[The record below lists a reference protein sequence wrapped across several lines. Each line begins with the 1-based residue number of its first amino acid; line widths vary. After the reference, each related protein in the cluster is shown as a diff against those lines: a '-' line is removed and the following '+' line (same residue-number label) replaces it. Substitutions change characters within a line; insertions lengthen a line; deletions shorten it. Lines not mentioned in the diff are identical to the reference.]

1 MRALLLI
8 RMVPQWASASESFS
22 EDGRSAF
29 VVTLGERRYTSFHL
43 PESRPHF
50 ARSKAFHTGHLKLEI
65 EVDLQRKRLEGRASL
80 KIIPLRSL
88 QRIELDARTMQI
100 SAVTLDGRECRFEY
114 DNEKLVVV
122 ADSPLSRGEHELLVT
137 YAASPT
143 QGVYFIHPDEAYP
156 DKEVQAWTQSEPEFA
171 SYWFPCYDF
180 PNDKSTS
187 EMLIT
192 VREGFLT
199 ISNGKLLSVLK
210 SGDKVTYHWIE
221 ETRHSS
227 YLNSFVVGKFG
238 VKKDEVDGISLEYYF
253 PEGKRKDV
261 TRYFGETAKMM
272 KVFGELTGIK
282 YPYGKYAQTT
292 VEDFIIGGMENISAT
307 TLATTY
313 YPDERSDEDFQVS
326 YSREGQNAVNLV
338 AHELAHQWFGDLVTC
353 ADWTH
358 AWLNEGFA
366 TYFQSL
372 YLEKEKGVDLLRWD
386 LSLKAEIYFDE
397 DETSYRRPIVERSYV
412 YPDDLFDSTTYDKG
426 AWMIHQLRYVLG
438 DEYFFR
444 GIQEYLKQFSRE
456 NAETHDLRKALEKV
470 SGESLEEYFEEF
482 FFKAGYPEFEVEYS
496 WDEVGSTASL
506 SVRQTQPTDERTP
519 IFRLPCDIV
528 FYTQKGRT
536 KRRVLLSSAE
546 EKLTFELGSKPRIV
560 EFDPEEWILKKVK
573 FRKSF
578 ELLANQ
584 LKESVDASSRARA
597 AADLGSTKNNAVLA
611 PLKEAA
617 MTDPSWIVRARAV
630 EALGEVGAEDAL
642 ASILSLGRPEN
653 RRVRRALARALA
665 NFKDSRGNKLLEELL
680 IGDESP
686 YVQCE
691 AAISL
696 AKAQAE
702 GALQLLKKAMK
713 IESPNFT
720 LTEACL
726 DAAGYIKDEDVRT
739 LIRENLKYGAPSR
752 ARTGA
757 MKGIINRGFAYEDE
771 VAMLKEILLRDKEF
785 RVRYYVA
792 DQVAPRLA
800 DRRMLEE
807 LKRASVSDPDPRVR
821 RRALEA
827 YYELLRTAETISSI
841 AKLGEEVEGL
851 KKENREL
858 RERVSRLDRQTDF

>member
-1 MRALLLI
+1 
-8 RMVPQWASASESFS
+8 VAS
-22 EDGRSAF
+22 
-29 VVTLGERRYTSFHL
+29 GERRYRSFYL

-50 ARSKAFHTGHLKLEI
+50 ARSRAFHTEHLKLEI
-65 EVDLQRKRLEGRASL
+65 EVDLERKRLEGRASL
-80 KIIPLRSL
+80 RIVPLRSL
-88 QRIELDARTMQI
+88 QRIDLDARAMHI
-100 SAVTLDGRECRFEY
+100 SMVTLDGRDCKYEY
-114 DNEKLVVV
+114 DNEKLVAVP
-122 ADSPLSRGEHELLVT
+122 DPPLSRGEHEVVVSYSAL
-137 YAASPT
+137 PT
-143 QGVYFIHPDEAYP
+143 QGVYFIQPDEAYP
-156 DKEVQAWTQSEPEFA
+156 DKEVQAWTQSEAEFA
-171 SYWFPCYDF
+171 SYWFPCYDS

-192 VREGFLT
+192 VSEGFLA
-199 ISNGKLLSVLK
+199 ISNGRLLSVSK
-210 SGDKVTYHWIE
+210 NRDKVTYHWKE
-221 ETRHSS
+221 ETPHSS

-238 VKKDEVDGISLEYYF
+238 VKKEEVDGITLEYYF
-253 PEGKRKDV
+253 PEGKRNDV

-282 YPYGKYAQTT
+282 YPYAKYAQTT
-292 VEDFIIGGMENISAT
+292 VEDFIYGGMENISAT

-313 YPDERSDEDFQVS
+313 YPDERSEEDFQVS

-366 TYFQSL
+366 SYFQCL
-372 YLEKEKGVDLLRWD
+372 YLEKERGIDFLRWD
-386 LSLKAEIYFDE
+386 MSLKAELYFDE
-397 DETSYRRPIVERSYV
+397 DKTSYRRPIVDRNYI
-412 YPDDLFDSTTYDKG
+412 YPDDLFDSATYEKG
-426 AWMIHQLRYVLG
+426 AWMIHQLRYILG
-438 DEYFFR
+438 DDFFFK
-444 GIQEYLKQFSRE
+444 GVQEYLRQFSRE
-456 NAETHDLRKALEKV
+456 NAETNDLRKALEKV

-496 WDEVGSTASL
+496 WDEVGSTANL
-506 SVRQTQPTDERTP
+506 TVKQRQLTDEQTP

-528 FYTQKGRT
+528 FYTRKGRT

-573 FRKSF
+573 FGKSF

-584 LKESVDASSRARA
+584 LRESIDASSRARA

-617 MTDPSWIVRARAV
+617 LTDPSWIVRARAL
-630 EALGEVGAEDAL
+630 EALGEVGTEEAL
-642 ASILSLGRPEN
+642 TSILSLGIPEN

-665 NFKDSRGNKLLEELL
+665 NFKDRGGYKLLAELL
-680 IGDESP
+680 LADESP

-696 AKAQAE
+696 AKAQAD

-713 IESPNFT
+713 INSPNFT

-726 DAAGYIKDEDVRT
+726 DAAGYIKEEEVRT
-739 LIRENLKYGAPSR
+739 LIMENLRYGAPSR

-771 VAMLKEILLRDKEF
+771 VATLKEILLRDKEF

-800 DRRMLEE
+800 ERRMLEE
-807 LKRASVSDPDPRVR
+807 LKRASVSDRDTRVR
-821 RRALEA
+821 KRALEV

-858 RERVSRLDRQTDF
+858 RERLSRLDRPTDP

>member
-1 MRALLLI
+1 M
-8 RMVPQWASASESFS
+8 AS
-22 EDGRSAF
+22 
-29 VVTLGERRYTSFHL
+29 GERRYRSFYL

-50 ARSKAFHTGHLKLEI
+50 ARSRAFHTEHLKLEI
-65 EVDLQRKRLEGRASL
+65 EVDLERKRLEGRASL
-80 KIIPLRSL
+80 RIVPLRSL
-88 QRIELDARTMQI
+88 QRIDLDARAMHI
-100 SAVTLDGRECRFEY
+100 SMVTLDGRDCKYEY
-114 DNEKLVVV
+114 DNEKLVAVP
-122 ADSPLSRGEHELLVT
+122 DPPLSRGEHEVVVSYSAL
-137 YAASPT
+137 PT
-143 QGVYFIHPDEAYP
+143 QGVYFIQPDEAYP
-156 DKEVQAWTQSEPEFA
+156 DKEVQAWTQSEAEFA
-171 SYWFPCYDF
+171 SYWFPCYDS

-192 VREGFLT
+192 VSEGFLA
-199 ISNGKLLSVLK
+199 ISNGRLLSVSK
-210 SGDKVTYHWIE
+210 NRDKVTYHWKE
-221 ETRHSS
+221 ETPHSS

-238 VKKDEVDGISLEYYF
+238 VKKEEVDGITLEYYF
-253 PEGKRKDV
+253 PEGKRNDV

-282 YPYGKYAQTT
+282 YPYAKYAQTT
-292 VEDFIIGGMENISAT
+292 VEDFIYGGMENISAT

-313 YPDERSDEDFQVS
+313 YPDERSEEDFQVS

-366 TYFQSL
+366 SYFQCL

-386 LSLKAEIYFDE
+386 MSLKAELYFDE
-397 DETSYRRPIVERSYV
+397 EETSYRRPIVERNYV
-412 YPDDLFDSTTYDKG
+412 YPDDLFDSATYEKG
-426 AWMIHQLRYVLG
+426 AWMIHQLRYILG
-438 DEYFFR
+438 DDLFFK
-444 GIQEYLKQFSRE
+444 GVQEYLRQFSRE
-456 NAETHDLRKALEKV
+456 NAETHDLRKALERV

-496 WDEVGSTASL
+496 WDEVGSTANL
-506 SVRQTQPTDERTP
+506 TVRQRQLTDEQTP

-528 FYTQKGRT
+528 FYTKKGRT

-546 EKLTFELGSKPRIV
+546 EKLAFELGSKPRIV

-573 FRKSF
+573 FGKSF

-584 LKESVDASSRARA
+584 LRESIDASSRARA

-617 MTDPSWIVRARAV
+617 LTDPSWIVRARAL
-630 EALGEVGAEDAL
+630 EALGEVGTEEAL
-642 ASILSLGRPEN
+642 TSILSLGIPEN

-665 NFKDSRGNKLLEELL
+665 NFKDRGGYKLLAELL
-680 IGDESP
+680 LADESP

-696 AKAQAE
+696 AKAQAD

-713 IESPNFT
+713 INSPNFT

-726 DAAGYIKDEDVRT
+726 DAAGYIKEEEVRT
-739 LIRENLKYGAPSR
+739 LIMENLRYGEPSR

-771 VAMLKEILLRDKEF
+771 VAVLKEILLRDKEF
-785 RVRYYVA
+785 RARYYVA

-800 DRRMLEE
+800 ERRMLEE
-807 LKRASVSDPDPRVR
+807 LKRASVSDRDTRVR
-821 RRALEA
+821 RRALEV

-858 RERVSRLDRQTDF
+858 RERLSRLDRPTDPKLGEGPE

>member
-1 MRALLLI
+1 
-8 RMVPQWASASESFS
+8 
-22 EDGRSAF
+22 
-29 VVTLGERRYTSFHL
+29 VTLAERRYRSFYL

-50 ARSKAFHTGHLKLEI
+50 ARSKAFHTEHLKLEI

-80 KIIPLRSL
+80 RIVPLRTL
-88 QRIELDARTMQI
+88 PRIELDARAMHI
-100 SAVTLDGRECRFEY
+100 SMVTLDGGECRYEY
-114 DNEKLVVV
+114 DNEKLVVI
-122 ADSPLSRGEHELLVT
+122 ADSPLIRGVHEVLVS
-137 YAASPT
+137 YAASPI
-143 QGVYFIHPDEAYP
+143 QGVYFIQPDEAYP
-156 DKEVQAWTQSEPEFA
+156 DKEVQAWTQSETEFA
-171 SYWFPCYDF
+171 SYWFPCYDS

-192 VREGFLT
+192 VEEGLLA
-199 ISNGKLLSVLK
+199 ISNGKLLSVSK
-210 SGDKVTYHWIE
+210 NRDKVTYHWKE
-221 ETRHSS
+221 ETPHSS

-238 VKKDEVDGISLEYYF
+238 VKKEEVDGISLEYYF
-253 PEGKRKDV
+253 PEGKRNDV
-261 TRYFGETAKMM
+261 PRYFGETAKMM
-272 KVFGELTGIK
+272 KVFGELTGIN
-282 YPYGKYAQTT
+282 YPYPKYAQTT
-292 VEDFIIGGMENISAT
+292 VEDFIYGGMENISAT

-313 YPDERSDEDFQVS
+313 FPDERSNEDFQVS
-326 YSREGQNAVNLV
+326 YSREGQNSVNLV

-366 TYFQSL
+366 SYFQCL

-386 LSLKAEIYFDE
+386 MSLKAELYFDE
-397 DETSYRRPIVERSYV
+397 EETSYRRPIVERNYV
-412 YPDDLFDSTTYDKG
+412 YPDDLFDSATYEKG
-426 AWMIHQLRYVLG
+426 AWMIHQLRYILG
-438 DEYFFR
+438 DDLFFK
-444 GIQEYLKQFSRE
+444 GVQEYLRQFSRE
-456 NAETHDLRKALEKV
+456 NAETHDLRKALERV

-482 FFKAGYPEFEVEYS
+482 FFKAGYPEFEVEYA
-496 WDEVGSTASL
+496 WDEVGSTANL
-506 SVRQTQPTDERTP
+506 TVRQTQLTDEQTP

-528 FYTQKGRT
+528 FYTRKGRM

-546 EKLTFELGSKPRIV
+546 EKLAFELGSKPRIV

-573 FRKSF
+573 FGKSF

-584 LKESVDASSRARA
+584 LRESIDASSRGRA
-597 AADLGSTKNNAVLA
+597 AAELGSTKNNAVLA

-617 MTDPSWIVRARAV
+617 MTDPSWIVRAKAL
-630 EALGEVGAEDAL
+630 EALGEVGTEEAL
-642 ASILSLGRPEN
+642 TSILSLGIPEN

-665 NFKDSRGNKLLEELL
+665 NFKDRGGYKLLAELL
-680 IGDESP
+680 LADESP

-696 AKAQAE
+696 GKAQAD

-713 IESPNFT
+713 INSPNFT

-726 DAAGYIKDEDVRT
+726 GAAGYIKEEEVRT
-739 LIRENLKYGAPSR
+739 LIMENLRYGAPSR

-771 VAMLKEILLRDKEF
+771 VAALKEILLRDKEF

-800 DRRMLEE
+800 ERRMLEE
-807 LKRASVSDPDPRVR
+807 LKRASVSDRDTRVR
-821 RRALEA
+821 RRALEV

-858 RERVSRLDRQTDF
+858 RERLSRLDRPRDS

>member
-1 MRALLLI
+1 M
-8 RMVPQWASASESFS
+8 ASGEKRYRSF
-22 EDGRSAF
+22 
-29 VVTLGERRYTSFHL
+29 YL

-50 ARSKAFHTGHLKLEI
+50 ARSRAFHTEHLKLEI
-65 EVDLQRKRLEGRASL
+65 EVDLERKRLEGRASL
-80 KIIPLRSL
+80 RIVPLRSL
-88 QRIELDARTMQI
+88 QRIDLDARAMHI
-100 SAVTLDGRECRFEY
+100 SMVTLDGRDCKYEY
-114 DNEKLVVV
+114 DNEKLVAVP
-122 ADSPLSRGEHELLVT
+122 DPPLSRGEHEVVVSYSAL
-137 YAASPT
+137 PT
-143 QGVYFIHPDEAYP
+143 QGVYFIQPDEAYP
-156 DKEVQAWTQSEPEFA
+156 DKEVQAWTQSEAEFA
-171 SYWFPCYDF
+171 SYWFPCYDS

-192 VREGFLT
+192 VSEGFLA
-199 ISNGKLLSVLK
+199 ISNGRLLSVSK
-210 SGDKVTYHWIE
+210 NRDKVTYHWKE
-221 ETRHSS
+221 ETPHSS

-238 VKKDEVDGISLEYYF
+238 VKKEEVDGITLEYYF
-253 PEGKRKDV
+253 PEGKRNDV

-282 YPYGKYAQTT
+282 YPYAKYAQTT
-292 VEDFIIGGMENISAT
+292 VEDFIYGGMENISAT

-313 YPDERSDEDFQVS
+313 YPDERSEEDFQVS

-366 TYFQSL
+366 SYFQCL
-372 YLEKEKGVDLLRWD
+372 YLEKERGIDFLRWD
-386 LSLKAEIYFDE
+386 MSLKAELYFDE
-397 DETSYRRPIVERSYV
+397 DKTSYRRPIVDRNYI
-412 YPDDLFDSTTYDKG
+412 YPDDLFDSATYEKG
-426 AWMIHQLRYVLG
+426 AWMIHQLRYILG
-438 DEYFFR
+438 DDFFFK
-444 GIQEYLKQFSRE
+444 GVQEYLRQFSRE
-456 NAETHDLRKALEKV
+456 NAETNDLRKALEKV

-496 WDEVGSTASL
+496 WDEVGSTANL
-506 SVRQTQPTDERTP
+506 TVKQRQLTDEQTP

-528 FYTQKGRT
+528 FYTRKGRT

-573 FRKSF
+573 FGKSF

-584 LKESVDASSRARA
+584 LRESIDASSRARA

-617 MTDPSWIVRARAV
+617 LTDPSWIVRARAL
-630 EALGEVGAEDAL
+630 EALGEVGTEEAL
-642 ASILSLGRPEN
+642 TSILSLCIPEN

-665 NFKDSRGNKLLEELL
+665 NFKDRGGYKLLAELL
-680 IGDESP
+680 LADESP

-696 AKAQAE
+696 AKARAD

-713 IESPNFT
+713 INSPNFT

-726 DAAGYIKDEDVRT
+726 DAAGYIKEEEVRT
-739 LIRENLKYGAPSR
+739 LIMENLRYGAPSR

-771 VAMLKEILLRDKEF
+771 VATLKEILLRDKEF

-800 DRRMLEE
+800 ERRMLEE
-807 LKRASVSDPDPRVR
+807 LKRASVSDRDTRVR
-821 RRALEA
+821 RRALEV

-858 RERVSRLDRQTDF
+858 RERLSRLDRPTDS